1 MLLSDVFW
9 TSWDRI
15 GKRIKRRISEKNI
28 DRLRSVFL
36 FLMAITI
43 GALLWDN
50 AARLFFTPYL
60 LPRPASVFWSGWESV
75 LSGVVPRMVIVSLS
89 RIGVGYAIGC
99 ILGISLGLLM
109 GSSRILG
116 ETFDPLVM
124 LIRPISPVAMIPIAI
139 VWFGIGEAA
148 KYFIISYGV
157 FFVTLLN
164 TIDGV
169 RHTPLIRK
177 RAAMCLGAR
186 RMSMFLRITLPSAVP
201 YINVGM
207 RVALGGAF
215 MSVVAAE
222 MIAANE
228 GVGYYIMLARIL
240 VQTQNIF
247 VGLATLGVMGFL
259 ADRLFRYLSGIFLMR
274 YLRVSR

>member
-1 MLLSDVFW
+1 MALSDAFW
-9 TSWDRI
+9 TSRDRF
-15 GKRIKRRISEKNI
+15 GKLIERRISEKNR
-28 DRLRSVFL
+28 DRLKSVFL

-43 GALLWDN
+43 GAVVWDN
-50 AARLFFTPYL
+50 VARFFFTPYL
-60 LPRPASVFWSGWESV
+60 LPRPASVFWSGLESV
-75 LSGVVPRMVIVSLS
+75 LSGVLPRMVIISLT

-99 ILGISLGLLM
+99 ILGISLGLIM
-109 GSSRILG
+109 GTSRILG

-139 VWFGIGEAA
+139 IWFGIGEAA

-157 FFVTLLN
+157 FFVMMLN

-177 RAAMCLGAR
+177 RAAMCLGAK
-186 RMSMFLRITLPSAVP
+186 RMAMFFRITLPSAVP

-228 GVGYYIMLARIL
+228 GIGYYIMLARIL

-247 VGLATLGVMGFL
+247 VGLATLGIIGFL
-259 ADRLFRYLSGIFLMR
+259 GDRLFRYLSGILLIR
-274 YLRVSR
+274 YLRASR